1 MTINDVEESIDIR
14 EVDVSSPII
23 YSLNW
28 RDKWG
33 KWEVLL
39 EAYGLK
45 YLVRQIYLL
54 RASEKKLYDLTLNI
68 KAIDIVRESVKG
80 FCSPTAVI
88 GWHDVMI
95 GYETEVGGDI
105 LGENDTR

>member
-1 MTINDVEESIDIR
+1 MPQNIDIR
-14 EVDVSSPII
+14 EVDVSSPTI

-68 KAIDIVRESVKG
+68 KAIDRVRERVKG
-80 FCSPTAVI
+80 FCSPRAII

-95 GYETEVGGDI
+95 GYETEVGGDVF
-105 LGENDTR
+105 GEDDTC